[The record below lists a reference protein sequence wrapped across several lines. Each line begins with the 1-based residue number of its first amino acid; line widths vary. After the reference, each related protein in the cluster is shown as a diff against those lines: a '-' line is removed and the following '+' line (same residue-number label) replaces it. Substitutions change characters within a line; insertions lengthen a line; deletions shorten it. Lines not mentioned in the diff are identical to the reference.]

1 MCTHSLSLCA
11 PVEEN
16 GCAMSLIVLDLVLFQ
31 YKGAEILVHML
42 YFLSEQQTLLIGRR
56 SFFP

>member
-1 MCTHSLSLCA
+1 MCA
-11 PVEEN
+11 PAEGN